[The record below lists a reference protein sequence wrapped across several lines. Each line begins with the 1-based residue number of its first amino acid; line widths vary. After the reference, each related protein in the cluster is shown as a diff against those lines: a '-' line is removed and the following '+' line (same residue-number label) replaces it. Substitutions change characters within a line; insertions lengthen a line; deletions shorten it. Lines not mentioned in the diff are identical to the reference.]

1 MMEFLVFG
9 EDWGR
14 HPSSSQHIMSQLMH
28 AYPVTWVNS
37 IGLRQ
42 PRLNYRDIMRMKEKL
57 FAKFTAAKPNT
68 PSTVNTTENHQ
79 QADRQP
85 TQIIQPLVWPLAQ
98 HTGLKLLNRL
108 SLQRQLPEKRYQ
120 RIIWTALPS
129 AIDLFS
135 ICESDLVIYYCGD
148 DFSALAGVDH
158 QATAAAEQRLMFR
171 ADLVFACSPML
182 QAKLQQLNP
191 NNPVILLPHGVS
203 LSQFATPQSAPANIH
218 LQQTSIGF
226 YGSIDQW
233 LDQELLKELAIQRPL
248 INFYLLG
255 PINTDISTL
264 ADTNNIHLLPAQ
276 PHEQLARY
284 LQHWDMAI
292 LPFKNTPQIQACN
305 PLKLRE
311 YLAAGCPTIS
321 SDFPATQPYRSAIQT
336 ATTTEQWL
344 QAIDHYSHWG
354 QTERQHYQ
362 TRTRQLIETETW
374 QVRAKEVTDRISHQ
388 LKHKVS

>member
-1 MMEFLVFG
+1 MEFLVFG

-14 HPSSSQHIMSQLMH
+14 HPSSSQHIISQLMQS
-28 AYPVTWVNS
+28 YPVTWVNS

-42 PRLNYRDIMRMKEKL
+42 PSINRRDIVRIKEKL
-57 FAKFTAAKPNT
+57 LAKFSAKN
-68 PSTVNTTENHQ
+68 PSVDSPANSQENHQ
-79 QADRQP
+79 QTTP
-85 TQIIQPLVWPLAQ
+85 SHIIQPLVWPLAQ
-98 HTGLKLLNRL
+98 HAWLKIFNQL
-108 SLQRQLPEKRYQ
+108 SLQRQLPKKRYQ
-120 RIIWTALPS
+120 RVIWTALPS
-129 AIDLFS
+129 AIDLLP
-135 ICESDLVIYYCGD
+135 ICDSDLVIYYCGD

-158 QATAAAEQRLMFR
+158 HATATAEQRLVLR

-182 QAKLQQLNP
+182 QAKLQQLSP
-191 NNPVILLPHGVS
+191 HNPVILLPHGVS
-203 LSQFATPQSAPANIH
+203 LSQFATPQAAPADIN

-233 LDQELLKELAIQRPL
+233 LDQALLKALATQRPR

-255 PINTDISTL
+255 PINADVSTL
-264 ADTNNIHLLPAQ
+264 ASLNNVYFLPTQ

-321 SDFPATQPYRSAIQT
+321 SDFPATQPYRSVIKT

-344 QAIDHYSHWG
+344 QAIDHYSLWG
-354 QTERQHYQ
+354 QTERNQYQ
-362 TRTRQLIETETW
+362 TQARQLIAAETW
-374 QVRAKEVTDRISHQ
+374 QARAKEVTDRIYHQ
-388 LKHKVS
+388 LKDKPD

>member
-1 MMEFLVFG
+1 MEFVVFG

-14 HPSSSQHIMSQLMH
+14 HPSSSQHIISQLIH
-28 AYPVTWVNS
+28 AYPVTWINS

-42 PRLNYRDIMRMKEKL
+42 PSLNYRDIMRIKEKV
-57 FAKFTAAKPNT
+57 FAKFNAVKHHT
-68 PSTVNTTENHQ
+68 PSAVNTIKNHQ
-79 QADRQP
+79 QANPQP
-85 TQIIQPLVWPLAQ
+85 AQIIQPLVWPLAQ
-98 HTGLKLLNRL
+98 HAWLKILNKL
-108 SLQRQLPEKRYQ
+108 SLQRQLPKKRYQ
-120 RIIWTALPS
+120 RVIWTALPS
-129 AIDLFS
+129 AIDLLS
-135 ICESDLVIYYCGD
+135 ICDSDLVIYYCGD

-158 QATAAAEQRLMFR
+158 QATAAAEQRLMLR

-191 NNPVILLPHGVS
+191 QNPAILLPHGVS
-203 LSQFATPQSAPANIH
+203 LSQFATPQSAPANIN
-218 LQQTSIGF
+218 LKRTSIGF

-233 LDQELLKELAIQRPL
+233 LDQQLLRELAIKRPL

-255 PINTDISTL
+255 PINTDISALTDL
-264 ADTNNIHLLPAQ
+264 NNIHLLPAQ

-321 SDFPATQPYRSAIQT
+321 SDFPATQPYRSAIKT

-354 QTERQHYQ
+354 RIERNHYQ
-362 TRTRQLIETETW
+362 TQTRQLIAAETW

>member
-1 MMEFLVFG
+1 MEFLVFG

-14 HPSSSQHIMSQLMH
+14 HPSSSQHIISQLMH
-28 AYPVTWVNS
+28 SYPVTWVNS

-42 PRLNYRDIMRMKEKL
+42 PSINRRDIVRIKEKL
-57 FAKFTAAKPNT
+57 LAKFSAKNP
-68 PSTVNTTENHQ
+68 TVDSSANSQENHQ
-79 QADRQP
+79 QTTP
-85 TQIIQPLVWPLAQ
+85 THIVQPLVWPLAQ
-98 HTGLKLLNRL
+98 HTGLKILNKL
-108 SLQRQLPEKRYQ
+108 SLQRQLPKKRYQ
-120 RIIWTALPS
+120 RVIWTALPS
-129 AIDLFS
+129 AIDLLS
-135 ICESDLVIYYCGD
+135 ICDSDLVIYYCGD

-158 QATAAAEQRLMFR
+158 QATAAAEQRLMLR
-171 ADLVFACSPML
+171 ADLIFACSPML

-191 NNPVILLPHGVS
+191 QNPVILLPHGVS
-203 LSQFATPQSAPANIH
+203 LSQFATPQPAPANIN
-218 LQQTSIGF
+218 LKRTSIGF

-233 LDQELLKELAIQRPL
+233 LDQQLLRELAIQRPL

-255 PINTDISTL
+255 PINTDISAL
-264 ADTNNIHLLPAQ
+264 ADLNNIHLLPTQ

-321 SDFPATQPYRSAIQT
+321 SDFPATQPYRSVIKT

-354 QTERQHYQ
+354 RIERNHYQ
-362 TRTRQLIETETW
+362 TQTRQLIAAETW